1 MAGTKRPTTG
11 GRGSGAPTSTGQ
23 RIQALRSARGLT
35 QDELAKRV
43 SLSKSFLSEIEND
56 HAMPGGEVLLRL
68 AEVLGTSTDYLLK
81 GETVG
86 EATLADPVAIPPE
99 LADIADELHLS
110 YRATVALLDA
120 RRLVLARRGRP
131 DKKAWDAEDWRRLY
145 DRLKDYLE

>member
-1 MAGTKRPTTG
+1 MAATKRPTS
-11 GRGSGAPTSTGQ
+11 GRGSGTPTSTGQ

-35 QDELAKRV
+35 QDELAKKV

-56 HAMPGGEVLLRL
+56 HAMPGGQVLLAL

-81 GETVG
+81 GETMG

-99 LADIADELHLS
+99 LAEIADELHLS
-110 YRATVALLDA
+110 YRATVAILDA

-131 DKKAWDAEDWRRLY
+131 DKKPWDSEDWRRLY
-145 DRLKDYLE
+145 DRLKEYLE